1 MKYILI
7 LVLGLIIGGAA
18 TIFFLGA
25 PRAKAVPGAR
35 VQAPAAGDA
44 ATSKVVVEFNDR
56 FFGDLLDTVFKDLGP
71 PSFNLAG
78 ASGPSDWGSVKQ
90 VAFQEGCVNKITLA
104 PEGSGMK
111 TQVQFSSGK
120 ISAPLAFSG
129 SYNFLG
135 SCTQFKGWAQTSI
148 ELTFDQS
155 KQTVYGRMNV
165 EGVNLEGV
173 APFANN
179 FITVF
184 VRTAIDQR
192 VNPLEIL
199 RPQQLQLLIPV
210 KASNGSLKAQV
221 KDVRAEVQ
229 EGTLRMHVMY
239 DFSGA
244 KGQLPQG

>member
-7 LVLGLIIGGAA
+7 LVLGLIIGGGGA
-18 TIFFLGA
+18 IYFLGT
-25 PRAKAVPGAR
+25 PRAKAVPGVR

-44 ATSKVVVEFNDR
+44 TASKVVVEFNDR
-56 FFGDLLDTVFKDLGP
+56 FFGELLDAVFKDLGP

-78 ASGPSDWGSVKQ
+78 ANGPSDLGSFQQ
-90 VAFQEGCVNKITLA
+90 VAFQQGCTNMITLA
-104 PEGSGMK
+104 SEGSGMK
-111 TQVQFSSGK
+111 TQVQFSGGK

-135 SCTQFKGWAQTSI
+135 NCTQFKGWAQTSV

-179 FITVF
+179 FVTVF

-199 RPQQLQLLIPV
+199 RPQQLHLMIPV
-210 KASNGSLKAQV
+210 KASNGSLKAEV

-239 DFSGA
+239 GFSGA
-244 KGQLPQG
+244 KGQVPQG